1 MDVSVEWIP
10 LRDSLNRLS
19 DESIPAIT
27 VCYEHIF
34 EKILFDEELN
44 KYFENIFNFKYQI
57 VTKTIDNL
65 IRFYSLIPDIHIT
78 NNISTQNDYIR

>member
-34 EKILFDEELN
+34 DRFLFNEEIIDYLEYIL
-44 KYFENIFNFKYQI
+44 
-57 VTKTIDNL
+57 NL
-65 IRFYSLIPDIHIT
+65 KL
-78 NNISTQNDYIR
+78 

>member
-34 EKILFDEELN
+34 EKILFNEELIEYFN
-44 KYFENIFNFKYQI
+44 KIILPY
-57 VTKTIDNL
+57 
-65 IRFYSLIPDIHIT
+65 
-78 NNISTQNDYIR
+78 NNI